1 MNDLIPVP
9 AMSDRPAP
17 RPDCLQRL
25 REQLAQRILVLDGAM
40 GTMIQRHQLEE
51 ADYRGTRFADWPRDL
66 KGNND
71 LLVLTQPQVIRE
83 IHGQYL
89 EAGADII
96 ETNTFNAQVISL
108 HDYGMA
114 ELAYE
119 LNVEAAR
126 LARAAAD
133 EWTGKTPDRPRFV
146 AGALG
151 PTSRTCSISPDVN
164 DPGARNVRY
173 EELVAAYLEQIRGL
187 MDGGADLLLIETI
200 FDTLNAKAAIF
211 ACETYFEEQGRRL
224 PVILSGTITDASGR
238 TLSGQVTEAF
248 WNSVRHA
255 RPLAVGL
262 NCALGGRDMRPY
274 IAELARLADCH
285 VSCYPNAGLPNAFG
299 EYDEQ
304 PEQTGEI
311 LREFAQSG
319 LVNIVGGCCG
329 TTPAHIAAIAQAV
342 SGLPPRQPARP
353 EPVCRL
359 SGLEPL
365 NLTPELNFVNI
376 GERTNV
382 TGSARFRD
390 LVKAGDYSAALTVA
404 RQQVEA
410 GAQII
415 DVNMDEGMLDGVA
428 AMDRFLKLIASEP
441 DISRVPVM
449 IDSSKWEVI
458 EAGLKCVQGKPIV
471 NSISM
476 KEGEEKFIREARL
489 CRQYGAAVVVM
500 AFDEQGQA
508 DSLER
513 RKEICARAYR
523 ILVEQI
529 GFPAEDIIFD
539 PNIFAVATGI
549 AEHNNYGVDFIEAT
563 RWIKQNLPGAKVSGG
578 VSNVSFSFRG
588 NNPVRE
594 AIHSVFL
601 YHAIRAGMDMGIVNA
616 GALVVYDEL
625 DPELRE
631 RIEDVILNRR
641 EDATERLLEIA
652 GRFKGDGTK
661 AEVADEAW
669 RSLPVRERIKHA
681 LIKGLDAQVEADTEE
696 LRAELAAEGKRP
708 IEVIEGPLMDGMNV
722 VGDLFGAGKMFLP
735 QVVKSARVMKK
746 AVAYLIPFIEAE
758 KKPGDVQQAKGK
770 IIMATVKG
778 DVHDIGKNIV
788 GVVLQCNNY
797 DVVDLGV
804 MVPAQKILDAARA
817 EKADIIGLS
826 GLITPSLDE
835 MVNLAKE
842 MTRQGFEIPLLI
854 GGATTSRAH
863 TAVKIEPAYAHGVI
877 WVKDASRSVPTA
889 AALLSAEQKPRL
901 LADIRKEYDS
911 IRERH
916 ANKDRK
922 EKFLPLAEAR
932 ANKTPIDWS
941 AYRPVRPRMLLQQSR
956 DVCDGPHCDHAHHAQ
971 ALQHVRVLPDY
982 SLTELREY
990 IDWQPFFI
998 SWELKGRYPDL
1009 LNNPASGEA
1018 ARRLWADAQTMLDRL
1033 IEEKWIRASGVI
1045 GLFPAAQVDD
1055 DDIEVYADESRRQ
1068 VLTRLHGLRQQSVH
1082 REGVPHRCL
1091 ADFIAPRD
1099 SGLHDYVGAFAV
1111 TAGLGCA
1118 ERVAQFRKDNDDYS
1132 AILLESLADR
1142 LAEAFAERLHQRVR
1156 REFWAHDPDERLD
1169 NPDLIAE
1176 KYRGIRPAPGYPA
1189 CPEHTEKQ
1197 TLWQLLDV
1205 ERNTGMQ
1212 LTESMAMWP
1221 GASVSGWY
1229 FAHPQAQYFVV
1240 GRINKD
1246 QVADYARRK
1255 GWTLQQAEKWLA
1267 PNLGYEPED

>member
-1 MNDLIPVP
+1 
-9 AMSDRPAP
+9 MSDRPAP

-25 REQLAQRILVLDGAM
+25 RELLAQRILVLDGAM

-71 LLVLTQPQVIRE
+71 LLVLTQPQIIRE

-89 EAGADII
+89 EAGADLI

-119 LNVEAAR
+119 LNYEAAR

-133 EWTGKTPDRPRFV
+133 EWTGRTPDRPRFV

-173 EELVAAYLEQIRGL
+173 EELVDAYLEQIRGL
-187 MDGGADLLLIETI
+187 VDGGADLLLIETI

-211 ACETYFEEQGRRL
+211 ACEAYFEEQGRRL

-681 LIKGLDAQVEADTEE
+681 LVKGLDAQVEADTEE

-758 KKPGDVQQAKGK
+758 KKPGDVQRAKGK

-889 AALLSAEQKPRL
+889 AALLSAEQKPNL
-901 LADIRKEYDS
+901 LAEIRKEYDS

-922 EKFLPLAEAR
+922 EKFLTLAEAR
-932 ANKTPIDWS
+932 ANRTPIDWS
-941 AYRPVRPRMLLQQSR
+941 TYRPVRPRMLLQQSR
-956 DVCDGPHCDHAHHAQ
+956 DVCDGPACDHAHHAQ
-971 ALQHVRVLPDY
+971 AIQHVRVLKDY
-982 SLTELREY
+982 SLAELREY

-1018 ARRLWADAQTMLDRL
+1018 ARKLWADAQAMLDRM

-1055 DDIEVYADESRRQ
+1055 DDVEVYADESRSR
-1068 VLTRLHGLRQQSVH
+1068 VLTRLHNLRQQSVH

-1091 ADFIAPRD
+1091 ADFIAPKA

-1111 TAGLGCA
+1111 TSGLGCA
-1118 ERVAQFRKDNDDYS
+1118 DRVAQFKKDNDDYN

-1156 REFWAHDPDERLD
+1156 KEFWAHDPDERLD
-1169 NPDLIAE
+1169 NQDLIAE
-1176 KYRGIRPAPGYPA
+1176 KYHGIRPAPGYPA